1 MGPETKADESVESPT
16 SVLEDEVCHPFSSEA
31 FAPFRFHLQILFTL
45 LRKW

>member
-16 SVLEDEVCHPFSSEA
+16 SVLEDEVWRPFYSEA
-31 FAPFRFHLQILFTL
+31 FAPFGFHLQMFTF